1 MTIYLFLV
9 RQACL
14 TQYVYCELL
23 AIGRRLCDIPPLNG
37 AVSGARI
44 ILLLVLV
51 VLLRRLQL
59 CACAALVVRCPSSA
73 LIVCC
78 LLSLCGAVC
87 CAWWLVVFL
96 SAAKFEVYLRWLA
109 AFAFLVYG
117 SRRLV
122 RLLLS
127 WWCGCAFCLCGSF
140 GRCGCSGCLCLAG
153 PGSLHA
159 SSASYCGSF
168 AESSLVC
175 LKARWAATRGQTLL
189 LLRRRLLC
197 GCGIVFLS
205 SWLIEVRLA

>member
-127 WWCGCAFCLCGSF
+127 WWCGCAF
-140 GRCGCSGCLCLAG
+140 
-153 PGSLHA
+153 A
-159 SSASYCGSF
+159 S
-168 AESSLVC
+168 V
-175 LKARWAATRGQTLL
+175 
-189 LLRRRLLC
+189 
-197 GCGIVFLS
+197 
-205 SWLIEVRLA
+205 VRLAAAAVLAVCALLVLALCMRRLPATVAASQNRPWSV

>member
-1 MTIYLFLV
+1 MHIAGDVVLCCSLPRLLLIAMTIYLFLV

-51 VLLRRLQL
+51 VLLRWLQL

-127 WWCGCAFCLCGSF
+127 WWCGCAF
-140 GRCGCSGCLCLAG
+140 
-153 PGSLHA
+153 A
-159 SSASYCGSF
+159 S
-168 AESSLVC
+168 V
-175 LKARWAATRGQTLL
+175 
-189 LLRRRLLC
+189 
-197 GCGIVFLS
+197 
-205 SWLIEVRLA
+205 VRLAAAAVLAVCALLVLALCMRRLPATVAASQNRPWSV